1 LLLHVLNKLHVH
13 SLRKHEILR
22 KKLPI
27 SLLFKRGR
35 SLKGDFL
42 KMVYASLNPEN
53 NCAPGIPAI
62 LFAVSKKT
70 VPSSVQRNRVKRMMR
85 EAYRLEKSHVER
97 REEAQHEESASE
109 QLCIAFLYTGR
120 KKTFPNLDAFRE
132 EISRLLHNMTLS

>member
-1 LLLHVLNKLHVH
+1 MNKLHVH

-22 KKLPI
+22 KKLLI

-35 SLKGDFL
+35 SLKGNFL

-53 NCAPGIPAI
+53 NCVTGIPSI

-85 EAYRLEKSHVER
+85 EAYRLEKSSIER
-97 REEAQHEESASE
+97 RVEVQHEGIAPE
-109 QLCIAFLYTGR
+109 QLCIAFLYIGR

-132 EISRLLHNMTLS
+132 EISKLLHNMTLS